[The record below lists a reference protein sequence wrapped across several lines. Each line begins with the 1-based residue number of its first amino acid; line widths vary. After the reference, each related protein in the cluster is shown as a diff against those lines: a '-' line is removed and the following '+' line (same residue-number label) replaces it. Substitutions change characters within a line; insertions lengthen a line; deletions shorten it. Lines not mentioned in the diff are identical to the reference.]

1 MSKPLKI
8 LLVEDNP
15 GDADLIQEMLPT
27 TDESGFVVHCVSRL
41 SEAVSHLEEK
51 EADLTLLDLDLP
63 DSQGIE
69 TVRLA
74 HQAAPKMPIVVLT
87 GNQDERLGIAAVQGG
102 AQDFLIKGQTH
113 QSQLSRV
120 LRYAVQRHCAEEK
133 MRESERFLR
142 STLDALSAHIA
153 IIDQTGKILAANM
166 AWREFADA
174 PGGHILRCRE
184 QANYFD
190 ACGTVQRGNAEDA
203 CFAEAFAE
211 GVRSVL
217 DQETDQFEMEYQ
229 MHSREEKLWFHGQ
242 VTPFPS
248 GNERKVVVAHENIT
262 DRKKAEEERLE
273 LAAQLRHTYKM
284 EAIGTLAG
292 GIAHDFNNILASV
305 LGYVELSLL
314 DLKKGGQLEKN
325 LQEVY
330 QAGTRAKELVQQIL
344 TFARKDESHIQ
355 PTQICAIAKEASKL
369 IRSTIPASIEVRLT
383 VESKAYA
390 MAEPTQ
396 IHQIFM
402 NLFTNAA
409 HAMDRNGGILSVN
422 ISETTLDKSFDSMH
436 SAFTPGTYLQITVSD
451 TGTGISKNKLEK
463 IFDPYFTTKGGKEG
477 TGLGLS
483 VVHGIIRN
491 HGGEITVKSKT
502 GKGTTFTI
510 YLPLTAQTATDHISI
525 TKKLPKGSERI
536 LFIDDELP
544 ITDMSRQRLS
554 LLGYQVT
561 AVNNSPEALRR
572 LMATP
577 DKFDLIIT
585 DMTMPRMSGE
595 QLAIEA
601 QKIKPDIPI
610 ILCTGYSK
618 KISKEKAAAIGIGA
632 VLMKPV
638 TIREMAETIRTVLGD
653 G

>member
-15 GDADLIQEMLPT
+15 GDADLIQEMLPA
-27 TDESGFVVHCVSRL
+27 TDESGFTVHCVSRL
-41 SEAVSHLEEK
+41 SDAVSHLKEK
-51 EADLTLLDLDLP
+51 EADLALLDLDLP
-63 DSQGIE
+63 DSQGID

-74 HQAAPKMPIVVLT
+74 HAAAPKTPIVVLT
-87 GNQDERLGIAAVQGG
+87 GNQDERLGIAAVKGG
-102 AQDFLIKGQTH
+102 AQDFLVKGQTH

-120 LRYAVQRHCAEEK
+120 LRYAVQRQFVEEK
-133 MRESERFLR
+133 MRESERLLR

-153 IIDQTGKILAANM
+153 IIDRSGQILAANM
-166 AWREFADA
+166 AWRKFADA

-184 QANYFD
+184 QTNYFEACAAVQCDNTQD
-190 ACGTVQRGNAEDA
+190 ARC
-203 CFAEAFAE
+203 AEAFAE
-211 GVRSVL
+211 GIRSVL
-217 DQETDQFEMEYQ
+217 DQEKDQFEMEYQ
-229 MHSREEKLWFHGQ
+229 MHSRQGKLWFHGQ

-262 DRKKAEEERLE
+262 DRKKAEEEQLR

-314 DLKKGGQLEKN
+314 DLEKGDPLEKN

-355 PTQICAIAKEASKL
+355 PTRISAIAKEASKL

-383 VESKAYA
+383 VDSEAFA

-409 HAMDRNGGILSVN
+409 HAMDSDGGILSVN
-422 ISETTLDKSFDSMH
+422 ISETTLNKSFDSMH
-436 SAFTPGTYLQITVSD
+436 TVFTPGAYLKITVSD
-451 TGTGISKNKLEK
+451 TGTGISKDKLEK

-502 GKGTTFTI
+502 GQGTTFTI
-510 YLPLTAQTATDHISI
+510 YLPLSAQTATNHVAV

-544 ITDMSRQRLS
+544 ITDMNRQRLS

-561 AVNNSPEALRR
+561 AVSNSPEALRR
-572 LMATP
+572 LMANP
-577 DKFDLIIT
+577 GKFDLIIT

-595 QLAIEA
+595 QLSIEA
-601 QKIKPDIPI
+601 QKIEPNIPI

-618 KISKEKAAAIGIGA
+618 KISKKKAAAIGIRA